1 MMREEC
7 WKENW
12 SPEAEKITHVQ
23 TSTGSQYLTND
34 RNFGTAYGNRGL
46 PAAATLN
53 VSVADTL
60 MAEP

>member
-7 WKENW
+7 WKDIR
-12 SPEAEKITHVQ
+12 SPEAEKIIPIQ
-23 TSTGSQYLTND
+23 ISTGSQYLTND
-34 RNFGTAYGNRGL
+34 RDFGTAHGNRGL

-60 MAEP
+60 TAEP